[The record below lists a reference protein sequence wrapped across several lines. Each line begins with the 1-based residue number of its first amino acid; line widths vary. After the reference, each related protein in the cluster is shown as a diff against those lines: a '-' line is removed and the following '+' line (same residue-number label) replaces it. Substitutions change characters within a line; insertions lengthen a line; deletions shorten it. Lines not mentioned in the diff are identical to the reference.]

1 MGHQGD
7 EGAGDKGQGL
17 GGWVGV
23 GAGSCLDDRWLRARK
38 VGLAPRTEFSG
49 RSGRG
54 VTHMG
59 ALHSERKRV
68 LRERGQ
74 GWGAGSSDL
83 QGVQWRGGGC
93 LPGRLGA
100 AGGAADTLKS
110 CCDGGLWFLD
120 PCPGLFAGRDLP
132 S

>member
-23 GAGSCLDDRWLRARK
+23 GAGSCLGDTWLRAREM
-38 VGLAPRTEFSG
+38 GLAPRREFSG
-49 RSGRG
+49 WSGHG

-83 QGVQWRGGGC
+83 QGAQWWGGC
-93 LPGRLGA
+93 LLGRLGA
-100 AGGAADTLKS
+100 AGGAADTLRS
-110 CCDGGLWFLD
+110 CCYGGLWFLD